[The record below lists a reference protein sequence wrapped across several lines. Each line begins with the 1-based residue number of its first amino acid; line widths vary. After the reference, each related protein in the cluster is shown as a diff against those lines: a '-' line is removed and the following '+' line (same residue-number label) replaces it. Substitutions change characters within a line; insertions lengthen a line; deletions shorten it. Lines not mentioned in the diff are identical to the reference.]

1 MTENPDMSC
10 AELAEVAAELALG
23 VLTGRER
30 ADAVAH
36 LDRCDNCREHVR
48 QLMVTTEGLLGLLP
62 QKEPPPG
69 FETRVLD
76 RLGMSAPGSFGAGLS
91 GAGLSG
97 TGLSGTGLSG
107 TGPQPAGLEPRGP
120 LRALRPSG
128 RSSGPGRPVLS
139 KRPGRS
145 PVPYGMA
152 PSRPARPSFSKRTLA
167 AAAVAL
173 AVVTAGLGGW
183 GVGFGMSSH
192 SVASAP
198 APALLSAAFLTPD
211 HQDAGQVLLYQG
223 MLYMSIDL
231 PSGDG
236 MVNCQ
241 IIGSEGKSSAGW
253 FQLKGGYGGWVS
265 PIPGNLGSVRGARLV
280 TPSGTVLAAA
290 TFG

>member
-1 MTENPDMSC
+1 MTENPDMNC
-10 AELAEVAAELALG
+10 ADLSAVAAELALG

-36 LDRCDNCREHVR
+36 LDRCDNCREYVR

-76 RLGMSAPGSFGAGLS
+76 RLGMSAPGSFG
-91 GAGLSG
+91 
-97 TGLSGTGLSG
+97 TGLSG
-107 TGPQPAGLEPRGP
+107 TGPQSAGLEPRGSMHA
-120 LRALRPSG
+120 RRQSG
-128 RSSGPGRPVLS
+128 RSSGPGRPALS

-145 PVPYGMA
+145 PVPHGMA

-198 APALLSAAFLTPD
+198 APALQSAQFLTPD
-211 HQDAGQVLLYQG
+211 HHDAGQVLLYEG

-231 PSGDG
+231 DLPSGDG
-236 MVNCQ
+236 RVNCQ

-290 TFG
+290 TFN

>member
-10 AELAEVAAELALG
+10 GELAEVAAELALG

-91 GAGLSG
+91 GR
-97 TGLSGTGLSG
+97 
-107 TGPQPAGLEPRGP
+107 GPQPAGLEPRGSM
-120 LRALRPSG
+120 RARRPSG

-183 GVGFGMSSH
+183 GVGFGMSPH

-241 IIGSEGKSSAGW
+241 IIGSEGKTSAGW
-253 FQLKGGYGGWVS
+253 FQLKDGYGGWVS
-265 PIPGNLGSVRGARLV
+265 PIPGDLGSVRGARLV
-280 TPSGTVLAAA
+280 TPSGTVVAEAK
-290 TFG
+290 FG